1 MLPRLPKAPLMKE
14 DQARGEGEETVPAP
28 RPASSVSIPSEATV
42 TPRQRGAEA
51 FWNMPVTLLVEFSP
65 TALGSQMLPWKPW
78 KEQGLPGSSPAD
90 GTWMPGCF
98 L

>member
-28 RPASSVSIPSEATV
+28 RPASSVSIPSEASV

-65 TALGSQMLPWKPW
+65 QVLLPYSSGVTDVALEALEGTGTSRL
-78 KEQGLPGSSPAD
+78 ESS
-90 GTWMPGCF
+90 
-98 L
+98 